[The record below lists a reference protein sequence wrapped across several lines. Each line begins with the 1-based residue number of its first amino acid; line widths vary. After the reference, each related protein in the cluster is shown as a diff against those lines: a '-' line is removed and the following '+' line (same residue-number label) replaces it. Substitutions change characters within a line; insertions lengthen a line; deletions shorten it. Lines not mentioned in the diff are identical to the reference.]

1 MQETGSA
8 TPGGAA
14 DGHGLPGDIA
24 FLLRYGVPRA
34 TLVAAASAAR
44 ESAVPACDVLL
55 ARGLLGEERFYR
67 ALAADVAAPFLARPR
82 LGRHARMPEGLLAGH
97 APLAPGPPDGPTTV
111 SAPRGATV
119 GALVARGRAPDGLA
133 IAPPRALREAM
144 LALHSTAIARR
155 AAHGLADRTP
165 HFSYRDGPSP
175 GQRRTL
181 ALATLAI
188 LTGAAL
194 LDGVVVGLGALA
206 CLLFIV
212 LATIRF
218 ATCLERV
225 ATTPLRSGARI
236 PDADLPVYTILVPL
250 YDEARVVRRLT
261 EALGALDYPAEKLDI
276 KLLVE
281 VDDGATAAAIDALAL
296 PGAFETIVVPPGEPR
311 TKPRALNAALPSARG
326 AFTVVFDAE
335 DRPEPDQLRLAVAAF
350 DREGPDLACL
360 QARLSI
366 HNAREN
372 RLAALFAIEYAALF
386 DVINPGLIRLGLP
399 IPLGG
404 TSNHFRT
411 APLRA
416 IGGWDAWNVTEDAD
430 IGLRLAALGL
440 RTGDLPSTTWEEA
453 PTRLRQW
460 MNQRTRWM
468 KGFVQTLLTH
478 TRDPRRSIAVLGAR
492 RVAIVWLVVG
502 GTVLSALLYPL
513 TLVVLLS
520 LLAGGIGAALTPGP
534 HPAWVAAALAPLPL
548 PMAILAT
555 TTCAWGLATTVAVAG
570 LALYRRG
577 RRDLLVLVPL
587 MPLYFFL
594 VSIAA
599 WRGLQDLVRRP
610 YHWHKTSH
618 GLPPPPTLGDRIA
631 ARWRRVVRRGGAG
644 EREEAPAE

>member
-1 MQETGSA
+1 M
-8 TPGGAA
+8 
-14 DGHGLPGDIA
+14 PGDIA
-24 FLLRYGVPRA
+24 FLLRHGVPHA
-34 TLVAAASAAR
+34 MLVAAASAAR
-44 ESAVPACDVLL
+44 GSAVPACDVLL
-55 ARGLLGEERFYR
+55 ARGLIGEERFYR
-67 ALAADVAAPFLARPR
+67 ALAEEVRAPFLARPR
-82 LGRHARMPEGLLAGH
+82 LGPHARMPEGLLAGR
-97 APLAPGPPDGPTTV
+97 APLAPGPPGGPTIV
-111 SAPRGATV
+111 SAPRGGAV

-133 IAPPRALREAM
+133 IATPRALREAM
-144 LALHSTAIARR
+144 LALHGAAVARR

-165 HFSYRDGPSP
+165 HFSYRDGPSL

-181 ALATLAI
+181 ALAALAV
-188 LTGAAL
+188 LAGAAV
-194 LDGVVVGLGALA
+194 LDGVVVALGALA

-218 ATCLERV
+218 ATCLESV
-225 ATTPLRSGARI
+225 ATTPPRPSARI

-250 YDEARVVRRLT
+250 YDEARVVARLT
-261 EALGALDYPAEKLDI
+261 EALRALDYPPEKLDI

-281 VDDGATAAAIDALAL
+281 ADDGATAAAIDALSL
-296 PGAFETIVVPPGEPR
+296 PGTFEAFVVPAGEPR
-311 TKPRALNAALPSARG
+311 TKPRALNAALPLARG

-366 HNAREN
+366 HNARQN
-372 RLAALFAIEYAALF
+372 WLAASFAVEYAALF

-453 PTRLRQW
+453 PTRHRQW
-460 MNQRTRWM
+460 LNQRSRWM
-468 KGFVQTLLTH
+468 KGFMQTLLTH
-478 TRDPRRSIAVLGAR
+478 TREPRRSIAVLGAR

-513 TLVVLLS
+513 TLFVVVS
-520 LLAGGIGAALTPGP
+520 LAAGGVGAALAPGP
-534 HPAWVAAALAPLPL
+534 DPAWVEAALAPLPL
-548 PMAILAT
+548 PIAILAT
-555 TTCAWGLATTVAVAG
+555 TTCAWGLATTFAVAG
-570 LALYRRG
+570 LALRRRR
-577 RRDLLVLVPL
+577 RRDLLALVPT

-594 VSIAA
+594 VSVAA

-618 GLPPPPTLGDRIA
+618 GLPPPATVGERIA
-631 ARWRRVVRRGGAG
+631 TRWRQVVGRRAGRQGEGEGA
-644 EREEAPAE
+644 PD